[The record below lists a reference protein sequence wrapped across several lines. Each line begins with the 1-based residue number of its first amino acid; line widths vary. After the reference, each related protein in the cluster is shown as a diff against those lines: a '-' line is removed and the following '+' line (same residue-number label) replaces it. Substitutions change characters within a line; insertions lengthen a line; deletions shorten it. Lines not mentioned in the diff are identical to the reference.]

1 MRDNEEPE
9 EGDKHLDPAG
19 ERQYLANHSTRTVH
33 STSSTDPR
41 CQPQPADIPG
51 YGDDLD
57 ALEGQGFT
65 ACPVCFP
72 ERYR

>member
-1 MRDNEEPE
+1 MPKDN
-9 EGDKHLDPAG
+9 DKHLDPDG
-19 ERQYLANHSTRTVH
+19 SRDYLANHSTRTFH
-33 STSSTDPR
+33 STSSTDRR
-41 CQPQPADIPG
+41 CQPQPADSLGFGVDPE
-51 YGDDLD
+51 